1 MDPLGIGTN
10 IVSFWFSEFDAL
22 LPQVRPQTLVPW
34 PPWVASLLR
43 SIRKWPAGWHRKSGA
58 NGRSWSGC
66 GWADFSWFLHGK
78 LPYRSSGKYV
88 NICSYPN
95 HKLFW
100 VCKNMGVYIYKY
112 IGSNTLMVL
121 SMVKVDIQIFNSL
134 MIMEGMG
141 PKWFT
146 MNKWM
151 VSDPKTYP
159 KILNFSCYVPSR
171 WCRFV

>member
-1 MDPLGIGTN
+1 MRCYPRY
-10 IVSFWFSEFDAL
+10 AL
-22 LPQVRPQTLVPW
+22 RLWCPD
-34 PPWVASLLR
+34 LL
-43 SIRKWPAGWHRKSGA
+43 GWHRCCGA
-58 NGRSWSGC
+58 SENGQQGGIENQARTEGVGLAAAWLI
-66 GWADFSWFLHGK
+66 FHGF
-78 LPYRSSGKYV
+78 YIGNCHMSSGKYV
-88 NICSYPN
+88 KICSYPDPN
-95 HKLFW
+95 LFW
-100 VCKNMGVYIYKY
+100 VCKL
-112 IGSNTLMVL
+112 GSVCSNAFMVL
-121 SMVKVDIQIFNSL
+121 SMVKVDIHIFNSL